1 MTMENTEIK
10 KIESESSGNNMP
22 ISINISEQDS
32 DFLIISK
39 KTEKLA
45 SAVYLIT
52 GLFSDSEPMK
62 WTLRKKVSELLSF
75 ILTFKSIRQSEVP
88 SFILNVESKIGE
100 IVSLMEVGVLGGLV
114 SKMNF
119 SILDKE
125 FAVLLS
131 LISNS
136 KHKTDSSN
144 SLIPATFFEVVNQS
158 PVIYNYQKNT
168 IKDTGSLKDIGVFK
182 SNNRQGI
189 ILGLLKKKKELSI
202 KDIAEIIKDVSE
214 KTIQRELVSLIE
226 AGVIT
231 KTGERRWSKYSLNTL
246 K

>member
-1 MTMENTEIK
+1 MENTDIK
-10 KIESESSGNNMP
+10 KIEDQNSTENSYNSMAISES
-22 ISINISEQDS
+22 EF
-32 DFLIISK
+32 DFAVALK

-62 WTLRKKVSELLSF
+62 WTLRKKVSDLLSY
-75 ILTFKSIRQSEVP
+75 ILNFKNIRQSEIPAFTLTVK
-88 SFILNVESKIGE
+88 SKIEE
-100 IVSLMEVGVLGGLV
+100 IVSLMEVGVLGGLI

-119 SILDKE
+119 NIIEGE
-125 FAVLLS
+125 FNNLVNIVANAKQK
-131 LISNS
+131 I
-136 KHKTDSSN
+136 DSSN
-144 SLIPATFFEVVNQS
+144 SLIPAAFFDS
-158 PVIYNYQKNT
+158 PVFVSSAPEFAKNV
-168 IKDTGSLKDIGVFK
+168 IKDTTSLKDIGAFK

-202 KDIAEIIKDVSE
+202 KDIAQIIKDVSE

-231 KTGERRWSKYSLNTL
+231 KTGERRWSKYSLNTP

>member
-1 MTMENTEIK
+1 MTMENTDIK
-10 KIESESSGNNMP
+10 KIDTVNSEDKTHN
-22 ISINISEQDS
+22 SIAISENES
-32 DFLIISK
+32 DFVVAVK

-62 WTLRKKVSELLSF
+62 WTLRKKVSDLLSF
-75 ILTFKSIRQSEVP
+75 ILNFKNIRQSEIPGFALTVK
-88 SFILNVESKIGE
+88 SKVEEVI
-100 IVSLMEVGVLGGLV
+100 SLMEVGVLGGLI

-119 SILDKE
+119 NIIEGE
-125 FAVLLS
+125 FNN
-131 LISNS
+131 LISIVSNA
-136 KHKTDSSN
+136 KQKTDISN
-144 SLIPATFFEVVNQS
+144 SLIPASFFDA
-158 PVIYNYQKNT
+158 PVYVSSTPEFVRNIV
-168 IKDTGSLKDIGVFK
+168 KDTNGLKDIGAFK

-202 KDIAEIIKDVSE
+202 KDIALIIKDVSE

-231 KTGERRWSKYSLNTL
+231 KTGERRWSKYSLNAP

>member
-1 MTMENTEIK
+1 MTMENTDIN
-10 KIESESSGNNMP
+10 KIDSSNSRENMHNSIAISESES
-22 ISINISEQDS
+22 
-32 DFLIISK
+32 DFVVAIK

-52 GLFSDSEPMK
+52 SLFSDSEPMK
-62 WTLRKKVSELLSF
+62 WTLRKKVSDLLSF
-75 ILTFKSIRQSEVP
+75 ILNFKNIRQSEVP
-88 SFILNVESKIGE
+88 SFNLAVKSKVEE
-100 IVSLMEVGVLGGLV
+100 IVSLMEVGVLGGLI

-119 SILDKE
+119 NIIEGE
-125 FAVLLS
+125 FNNLLT
-131 LISNS
+131 IVVNS
-136 KHKTDSSN
+136 KQKTDVSN
-144 SLIPATFFEVVNQS
+144 SLIPVSFFDA
-158 PVIYNYQKNT
+158 PVYVSTASDYVRNIV
-168 IKDTGSLKDIGVFK
+168 KDTNGIKDIGAFK

-202 KDIAEIIKDVSE
+202 KDIALIIKDVSE

-231 KTGERRWSKYSLNTL
+231 KTGERRWSKYSLNTP